1 MIMLAAVHVDNTQD
15 DADFIH
21 FLLLN
26 PLHSFYSFLS
36 QDDDS
41 KLKVLTKQHYMTT

>member
-15 DADFIH
+15 EADFIH

-26 PLHSFYSFLS
+26 PLHSFYTFLF
-36 QDDDS
+36 QDDS